1 MIPIRALY
9 LPIHM
14 HNHYNVRPTE
24 EIIRILED
32 QHDWGYNT
40 LVLWYDVNQY
50 NDPFAEVADNAVARA
65 EWDKQRRLAERAK
78 ALGMGVWMISTA
90 NVIYVNQAASD
101 PALVATVHPQSG
113 HTPQHVCPSNP
124 RAREFILGNHDRI
137 FAELPGLSAFIDFAY
152 DWGGC
157 GCEKC
162 APWANTY
169 YDLVREKSELLHHHV
184 PDGAVYLC
192 DWHFTDEEVD
202 LLAGRIAT
210 EKPRWLTGVVKD
222 DRHPIDRWAT
232 HGLPVEVPV
241 LSFFDLTM
249 IGGWGTMGAQP
260 FPQRIA
266 RLCRE
271 LRDNNIG
278 GMIAYTEGIWDGA
291 NKALAASLTQDPDE
305 EPQAILERYAAK
317 CFGFQGE
324 KARALSEALL
334 LCEQDFTMPMNPW
347 WDQRFV
353 PEKDRAAQIITTIR
367 ELDAALARQQKV
379 REHWE
384 WQSLVGRA
392 DIEELLLVVGTTE
405 SLRAAVMRPVRMIL
419 DAQLGEVAGDIIA
432 RVRAILHQTGTAL
445 EALKARA
452 TDLRERVYLEP
463 EDKFPAMAVD
473 ADMFEGRWGNTYAEY
488 LATHKELSE
497 RLRHL
502 EACATV
508 EAAREAAA
516 RMLAQDEHRKHEA
529 APVQEERWGA
539 GV

>member
-32 QHDWGYNT
+32 QYEWGYNT
-40 LVLWYDVNQY
+40 LVLWYNVDQY
-50 NDPFAEVADNAVARA
+50 NDPFAEVEGNEVART

-90 NVIYVNQAASD
+90 NVIYANQAASD
-101 PALVATVHPQSG
+101 PGLVATVHPQSD

-124 RAREFILGNHDRI
+124 QAREFILSNHDRI

-169 YDLVREKSELLHHHV
+169 YDLLREKAELLRRHV

-192 DWHFTDEEVD
+192 DWHFTDEEVA
-202 LLAGRIAT
+202 LLAGRIAS
-210 EKPRWLTGVVKD
+210 ERPGWLTGAVKD

-232 HGLPVEVPV
+232 RGLPPEYPV
-241 LSFFDLTM
+241 LSFFDVTM
-249 IGGWGTMGAQP
+249 IGGWGTLGAQP
-260 FPQRIA
+260 FPERIA

-271 LRDNNIG
+271 LRDNDIG
-278 GMIAYTEGIWDGA
+278 GMIVYTEGIWDGA
-291 NKALAASLTQDPDE
+291 NRALAASLTQTPDA
-305 EPQAILERYAAK
+305 EPQAILERYAGK
-317 CFGFQGE
+317 YFGFHGE
-324 KARALSEALL
+324 KARALAEALA

-347 WDQRFV
+347 CDQRFV
-353 PEKDRAAQIITTIR
+353 PDKERAAAIIATIR
-367 ELDAALARQQKV
+367 ELDGECPPKARG
-379 REHWE
+379 HWE
-384 WQSLVGRA
+384 WQSIVGRA
-392 DIEELLLVVGTTE
+392 DIEELLLVVGTRD
-405 SLRAAVMRPVRMIL
+405 SLRAAVLQQVRMIL
-419 DAQLGEVAGDIIA
+419 DAQRADTVGDFIA
-432 RVRAILHQTGTAL
+432 RARVILYETATAL
-445 EALKARA
+445 EKLKARVV
-452 TDLRERVYLEP
+452 DLRERVYQEP

-473 ADMFEGRWGNTYAEY
+473 AGMFEGRWGNTSAEY
-488 LATHKELSE
+488 QETHKELAE
-497 RLRHL
+497 QLRHL
-502 EACATV
+502 EACTTV
-508 EAAREAAA
+508 EMAREAAG
-516 RMLAQDEHRKHEA
+516 RMVALEEQRGHDA

-539 GV
+539 GA